1 MSVALGSCINDKQT
15 TRSDDLVMAVIV
27 KSLTVLRKD
36 RSERHSPALR
46 EGHALHPADDVLL
59 QRAWLAASARLSM
72 HPVAEFACL
81 VDFLYLALLL
91 DQTHRHN

>member
-1 MSVALGSCINDKQT
+1 MSVALGSGIHDEQT
-15 TRSDDLVMAVIV
+15 ARSDDLVMAVIV

-46 EGHALHPADDVLL
+46 EGHSLHPADNVLL
-59 QRAWLAASARLSM
+59 QRARLAASARLSM
-72 HPVAEFACL
+72 HPIAKFACL
-81 VDFLYLALLL
+81 VDLLDLALLL